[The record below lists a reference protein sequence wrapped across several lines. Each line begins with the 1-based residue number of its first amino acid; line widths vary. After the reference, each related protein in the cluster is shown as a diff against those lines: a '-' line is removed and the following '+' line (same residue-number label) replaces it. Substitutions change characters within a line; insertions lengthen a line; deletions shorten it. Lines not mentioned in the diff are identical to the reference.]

1 MRLPLL
7 ASLLA
12 PPLCWGC
19 GAPARQGE
27 PLCAQCRSGLRWQRS
42 HTVRVGGIETFAPVA
57 YDGPARELVRAL
69 KYRGARGLAVTMAAQ
84 MTATAP
90 PGLLEDDSPRDAPPV
105 LLEDES
111 PRAPG
116 ATPVLAGAPLPK
128 ATLVPVPLHPARRVR
143 RGFNQAALLAA
154 AVGARSGLPMSDCL
168 ERRCGA
174 PAQVGRGR
182 AARLAAADAGERG
195 VRLRAG
201 ARAPPGRAVLVDD
214 VVTTGA
220 TLGACAAALR
230 AGGSRRVVALAY
242 ARTPGR

>member
-7 ASLLA
+7 ASLLT

-84 MTATAP
+84 MTANAP
-90 PGLLEDDSPRDAPPV
+90 PGLLEDDSPRT
-105 LLEDES
+105 
-111 PRAPG
+111 PG
-116 ATPVLAGAPLPK
+116 ATPVPAEAPLPE
-128 ATLVPVPLHPARRVR
+128 ATLVPVPLHRARRVR

-154 AVGARSGLPMSDCL
+154 AVGARTGLPVSDCL
-168 ERRCGA
+168 ERRSGA

-220 TLGACAAALR
+220 TLGACAEVLR
-230 AGGSRRVVALAY
+230 AGGCRRVVALAY

>member
-7 ASLLA
+7 ASLLT

-42 HTVRVGGIETFAPVA
+42 RTLRVGGIETFAPVA
-57 YDGPARELVRAL
+57 YEGPAREVVRAL

-84 MTATAP
+84 MTANAP
-90 PGLLEDDSPRDAPPV
+90 PGLLEDESPRDAPPG
-105 LLEDES
+105 LHEDES
-111 PRAPG
+111 PRLPG
-116 ATPVLAGAPLPK
+116 VTHVPAETPLPE

-154 AVGARSGLPMSDCL
+154 AVGARSGLPVSDCL
-168 ERRCGA
+168 ERRSGA

-182 AARLAAADAGERG
+182 AARLAATDSGGGG

-201 ARAPPGRAVLVDD
+201 SRPPPSRAVLVDD

-220 TLGACAAALR
+220 TLGACAAVLR
-230 AGGSRRVVALAY
+230 AGGCRRVVALAY